1 MANDLEALRANLI
14 ASPVSRAKFIANVF
28 DMLEKSGVDVQ
39 DQAVIDA
46 LGLNL
51 DLRDGQAWVDET
63 LASSAVVT
71 IIH

>member
-1 MANDLEALRANLI
+1 
-14 ASPVSRAKFIANVF
+14 
-28 DMLEKSGVDVQ
+28 MLEKSGVDVQ